1 MQAALGLLLFSV
13 LLAGASSLDCEVCNN
28 NAKTCTGQKVTCDD
42 KNDVCLHMVTETTGG
57 GFRVNKKCEKK
68 AVCDSLTNLKGKPAT
83 GQYTGVINEV
93 VCSKAPSSYASLLLA
108 LSGLL
113 LKNVLF

>member
-13 LLAGASSLDCEVCNN
+13 LLAGASSLECEVCSS
-28 NAKTCTGQKVTCDD
+28 NARTCSGQKVTCED
-42 KNDVCLHMVTETTGG
+42 KNEVCQRLVTEVSGT
-57 GFRVNKKCEKK
+57 FRVEKKCEKK
-68 AVCDSLTNLKGKPAT
+68 ATCESLKNQLGKSAP
-83 GQYTGVINEV
+83 GQFTGVVNEI
-93 VCSKAPSSYASLLLA
+93 VCNKAPSPYASLLLA